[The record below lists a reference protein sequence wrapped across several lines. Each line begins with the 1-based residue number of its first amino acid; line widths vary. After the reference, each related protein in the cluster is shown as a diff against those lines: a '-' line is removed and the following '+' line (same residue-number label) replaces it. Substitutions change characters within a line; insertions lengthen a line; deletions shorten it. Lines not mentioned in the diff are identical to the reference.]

1 MGLLR
6 NLNAVLISVGVRTHV
21 TGKGVASKVQK
32 CRARRRG
39 VTIAVPEVPEMP
51 EMPEMNAPKDNNR
64 ITELM
69 LAASRGELSRVE
81 ALLRGDADVNAR
93 DVFGQTALIYAASA
107 GHQSVAEELIDG
119 GADLDARNR
128 NNKSA
133 FDLAEARGHAALA
146 ALLRN
151 ARLFIAARD
160 GDVARLEALLDSGVD
175 PNALLRDE
183 WTSLMIAALNN
194 RPQVVAALLRRG
206 AYPDAQNATGW
217 TALMIAER
225 KGHAEVARL
234 LGQGRAEKPLPALI
248 KQSAAA
254 DGAARADDID
264 LSEFPDHIKD

>member
-1 MGLLR
+1 MSTP
-6 NLNAVLISVGVRTHV
+6 NT
-21 TGKGVASKVQK
+21 
-32 CRARRRG
+32 
-39 VTIAVPEVPEMP
+39 
-51 EMPEMNAPKDNNR
+51 NNR
-64 ITELM
+64 INELM
-69 LAASRGELSRVE
+69 VAASRGDLSRVE
-81 ALLRGDADVNAR
+81 ALLRDGLDVNAR
-93 DVFGQTALIYAASA
+93 DAFGQTALIYAASA
-107 GHQSVAEELIDG
+107 GHQTVAEELIDA
-119 GADLDARNR
+119 GADIDARNR

-133 FDLAEARGHAALA
+133 CDLAAARGHAVLA

-234 LGQGRAEKPLPALI
+234 LRMGRMEKPLPALI
-248 KQSAAA
+248 KQAAA
-254 DGAARADDID
+254 DASPANEVD
-264 LSEFPDHIKD
+264 LAEFPDHIKD